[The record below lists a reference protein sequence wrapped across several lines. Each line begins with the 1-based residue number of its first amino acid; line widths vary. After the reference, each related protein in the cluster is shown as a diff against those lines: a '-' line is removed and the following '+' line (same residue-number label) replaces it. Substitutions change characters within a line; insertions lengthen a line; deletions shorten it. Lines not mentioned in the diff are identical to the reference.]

1 MEILSEITPL
11 SEKDCIYVVERTKT
25 AFSYPL
31 HQHQAIELN
40 FLEHAEGARRLV
52 GDSMERVGIYD
63 LTLIGSNLMH
73 EWKQDECRMD
83 NVHEITIQI
92 PADLLS
98 GELLSRNDFAS
109 IAALLHR
116 AQNGISFGQT
126 AIRKVYDNLY
136 MLARMQ
142 PGFHSFLKVLSI
154 LYDLSITTDFHI
166 LSTSAFSHRAIDSDN
181 ERIQR
186 VTQYI
191 EAHYRGSITLEQ
203 LSRLADM
210 TPTSFS
216 RFFSAHTGRTL
227 SDYIT
232 SVRIGHAAH
241 LLLTSDMGVAEICY
255 DCGFN
260 TISHFNRSFKKQK
273 GCSPSLFRE
282 NYHSKETNRQVSPEG

>member
-1 MEILSEITPL
+1 MDILSEITPL
-11 SEKDCIYVVERTKT
+11 SEKDCIYVVERSKS

-31 HQHQAIELN
+31 HQHKAIELN

-52 GDSMERVGIYD
+52 GDSIEDVGIYD
-63 LTLIGSNLMH
+63 LTLIGSGLMH
-73 EWKQDECRMD
+73 AWQQNRCLMD

-98 GELLSRNDFAS
+98 EDLLSHNDFSS
-109 IAALLHR
+109 INTLLRNAH
-116 AQNGISFGQT
+116 NGITFGQN
-126 AIRKVYDNLY
+126 AIHKVYDNLY

-154 LYDLSITTDFHI
+154 LYDLSTTDDYHI
-166 LSTSAFSHRAIDSDN
+166 LSNSAFTHCPTDSDN
-181 ERIQR
+181 ERIHK

-191 EAHYRGSITLEQ
+191 ETHFRSNITLEK

-216 RFFSAHTGRTL
+216 RFFSNHTGRTL
-227 SDYIT
+227 SDYLT
-232 SVRIGHAAH
+232 SIRIGHATH

-260 TISHFNRSFKKQK
+260 TISHFNRTFKKLK
-273 GCSPSLFRE
+273 KCSPSQFRE
-282 NYHSKETNRQVSPEG
+282 NYHSKD

>member
-1 MEILSEITPL
+1 MDILSEITPL

-31 HQHQAIELN
+31 HQHKAIELN
-40 FLEHAEGARRLV
+40 FIEHAEGARRLV
-52 GDSMERVGIYD
+52 GDSIEEVGIYD

-73 EWKQDECRMD
+73 AWQQGRCLMD

-98 GELLSRNDFAS
+98 EELLSRNDFSS
-109 IAALLHR
+109 IAGLLKN
-116 AQNGISFGQT
+116 AQNGVTFGQT
-126 AIRKVYDNLY
+126 AIRRVYDNLY

-154 LYDLSITTDFHI
+154 LYDLSTTDDCHV
-166 LSTSAFSHRAIDSDN
+166 LSTSAFTHCPIASDN
-181 ERIQR
+181 ERILR

-191 EAHYRGSITLEQ
+191 ETHYRSNITLEEV
-203 LSRLADM
+203 SKLADM
-210 TPTSFS
+210 TPTSFC
-216 RFFSAHTGRTL
+216 RFFSSHTGRTL
-227 SDYIT
+227 SDYIA
-232 SVRIGHAAH
+232 SVRIGHATH

-260 TISHFNRSFKKQK
+260 TISHFNRSFKKLK
-273 GCSPSLFRE
+273 NCSPSQFRE
-282 NYHSKETNRQVSPEG
+282 NYHVRTSSL